1 MKQVEEKRDRWK
13 PFGQSL
19 VKLLTM
25 GLSLFMLFMLASQV
39 FSEGHINFWPKLF
52 SGPIEVIYIIMKD
65 GASLKRN
72 IEVYILNYDKVC
84 QR

>member
-1 MKQVEEKRDRWK
+1 MKQVEAKRDRWK

-25 GLSLFMLFMLASQV
+25 GLSLLLFASQV
-39 FSEGHINFWPKLF
+39 FSEGRINFWQKLF

-65 GASLKRN
+65 GALLKRN
-72 IEVYILNYDKVC
+72 IEVYILKYDKVC